1 MKKKILQFVVLTVLC
16 ACAVLLM
23 RPVAAS
29 AADDPKAAA
38 ELKALDA
45 EWSKAAGARNV
56 DKTVSY
62 YADDATA
69 YPPGTPA
76 VRGHE
81 NFKKAWG
88 QMLNTPGL
96 QSFGWKATASGADGN
111 LGYTAGTYQ
120 EVAKGKD
127 GKTTTETGKYVCV
140 WRRGA
145 DGKWKAIHDIWNAD
159 K

>member
-1 MKKKILQFVVLTVLC
+1 MKTKTLQLAAITVVC
-16 ACAVLLM
+16 ACSVLLIK
-23 RPVAAS
+23 PVIAS

-45 EWSKAAGARNV
+45 EWSKAVGAKNV

-62 YADDATA
+62 YADDAIA
-69 YPPGTPA
+69 YPPGAPM
-76 VRGHE
+76 VRGRE

-88 QMLNTPGL
+88 DMLNTPGL
-96 QSFGWKATASGADGN
+96 QSFSWKATSAGADGN
-111 LGYTAGTYQ
+111 LGYTSGMYQ
-120 EVAKGKD
+120 MTMKGKD
-127 GKTTTETGKYVCV
+127 GKTTTENGKYVCV
-140 WRRGA
+140 WHKGG